1 MNFKVEDLQI
11 KIEDE
16 EVKEE
21 DQYFGKVNIYNIIIL
36 NDIWSYFPILKKEC
50 NILFLV
56 LDVIRLNI
64 SLYERMMKEDLKM
77 EKLLRRS

>member
-21 DQYFGKVNIYNIIIL
+21 DQHFGKVNIY
-36 NDIWSYFPILKKEC
+36 
-50 NILFLV
+50 
-56 LDVIRLNI
+56 
-64 SLYERMMKEDLKM
+64 
-77 EKLLRRS
+77 